1 MQFEPKTFHGGLEFV
16 SLDYKI
22 SKKSL
27 TFASMK
33 RILTSALTAFLLA
46 FAAQAQNI
54 EGNLA
59 DAVSLYSQGEYA
71 RAGRILETLSAA
83 APSNDAVW
91 YYLGMCRFATGDTE
105 SARTCF
111 TKAVELDG
119 GNFWYRKSLARL
131 NFATGK
137 TEEGTLM
144 YESIVKDFPD
154 RGGINYELLDIYLR
168 TRNFDKALA
177 ALDEIE
183 KEKGTSEE
191 AVRTR
196 YDIYQEMG
204 RSEDAIRTLEDFN
217 EKYSSPMILAVTGDY
232 YLADFADSLAGARYS
247 EALELDGSYVPAVLG
262 MSEVYR
268 HERNYPEY
276 FSTLQT
282 FFTSPDVPAPSK
294 GMYLRNMLRSID
306 PKILQIHRSGF
317 DSLALTAAKVH
328 PTDSTVLTEVGT
340 YLYATGRTDAAGV
353 WFQDAADLY
362 PESKSLTTTAIQF
375 LASKGAWEA
384 MKDRSVAAFN
394 RFHEMAFLEY
404 ANMANYQLKDFDAII
419 GNCRYIL
426 TNYPKDKELCLQ
438 AWSSIGDAYHEK
450 GSSKDAYKA
459 YEKALKINPDYAPVL
474 NNYAYYLSLEKKKLK
489 KAYNMSRKTVEA
501 EPDNATYLDT
511 FAWILHLQGRDL
523 EAKSFFK
530 HAMLYGGKDS
540 AVMLEHFADVLEA
553 LGENDLAKVYRTQ
566 AKAKK

>member
-1 MQFEPKTFHGGLEFV
+1 
-16 SLDYKI
+16 
-22 SKKSL
+22 
-27 TFASMK
+27 MK
-33 RILTSALTAFLLA
+33 RILTLALTAVLLSFSA
-46 FAAQAQNI
+46 LAQNV
-54 EGNLA
+54 EGNLV
-59 DAVSLYSQGEYA
+59 DAVSLYSQGECA

-91 YYLGMCRFATGDTE
+91 YYLGMCKYATGDTDK
-105 SARTCF
+105 ARACF

-119 GNFWYRKSLARL
+119 KNFWYRKSLARL

-137 TEEGTLM
+137 TDEGTEM
-144 YESIVKDFPD
+144 YESIVRDFPD
-154 RGGINYELLDIYLR
+154 RSGMNYELLDIYLR
-168 TRNFDKALA
+168 TRSYEKALA

-196 YDIYQEMG
+196 FDIYTAMG
-204 RSEDAIRTLEDFN
+204 KGEEAIGTLENFN
-217 EKYSSPMILAVTGDY
+217 ARYSSPMILAMSGDY
-232 YLADFADSLAGARYS
+232 YLADFADSLAGARYT
-247 EALELDGSYVPAVLG
+247 EALELDASYVPAVLG

-268 HERNYPEY
+268 HKRNYPEF
-276 FSTLQT
+276 FSMLQT
-282 FFTSPDVPAPSK
+282 FFSSPDVPAPSK
-294 GMYLRNMLRSID
+294 GMYIRNMTRSID
-306 PKILQIHRSGF
+306 PKILQIHRSSF

-328 PTDSTVLTEVGT
+328 PSDSTVLTEVGT

-362 PESKSLTTTAIQF
+362 PESKNLTITAIQY

-384 MKDRSVAAFN
+384 VKDRSVAAFN

-404 ANMANYQLKDFDAII
+404 ANIANYQLKDYDAII

-450 GSSKDAYKA
+450 GSARDAYKA

-489 KAYNMSRKTVEA
+489 KAYTMSKKTVEA

-511 FAWILHLQGRDL
+511 FAWILHLQGKDL

-540 AVMLEHFADVLEA
+540 AVMLEHFAEVLEA
-553 LGENDLAKVYRTQ
+553 LGEDDLARVYRTQ

>member
-1 MQFEPKTFHGGLEFV
+1 
-16 SLDYKI
+16 
-22 SKKSL
+22 
-27 TFASMK
+27 MK
-33 RILTSALTAFLLA
+33 RFLTSALTAIILSFSA
-46 FAAQAQNI
+46 MAQNVD
-54 EGNLA
+54 GNLV

-71 RAGRILETLSAA
+71 RAERVLLTLSQA

-91 YYLGMCRFATGDTE
+91 YYLGMCKFATGDTE
-105 SARTCF
+105 GAKSCF

-119 GNFWYRKSLARL
+119 KNFWYRKSLARL

-137 TEEGTLM
+137 TEDGTRM
-144 YESIVKDFPD
+144 YEGIVKDFPD
-154 RGGINYELLDIYLR
+154 RSEINYELLDIYLR
-168 TRNFDKALA
+168 TRSYEKALA

-196 YDIYQEMG
+196 YDIYNAMG
-204 RSEDAIRTLEDFN
+204 KADEAIGTLEKFN
-217 EKYSSPMILAVTGDY
+217 GQYSSPMILTITGDY
-232 YLADFADSLAGARYS
+232 YLADFADSLAGARYT
-247 EALELDGSYVPAVLG
+247 EALELDGSYVPAMLG
-262 MSEVYR
+262 MSEVHR

-276 FSTLQT
+276 FSLLQT
-282 FFTSPDVPAPSK
+282 FFTSPDVPAQTK
-294 GMYLRNMLRSID
+294 GMYLRNITRSID

-317 DSLALTAAKVH
+317 DSLALSAAKVH
-328 PTDSTVLTEVGT
+328 PKDSTVLTEVGT
-340 YLYATGRTDAAGV
+340 YLYATGRTDAAGI

-362 PESKSLTTTAIQF
+362 PESKTLTVTAIQF

-384 MKDRSVAAFN
+384 MRDRSVAAFN
-394 RFHEMAFLEY
+394 RFREMAFMDY
-404 ANMANYQLKDFDAII
+404 TNMANYQLKDYDAII

-426 TNYPKDKELCLQ
+426 TNYPKDKELCLS

-450 GSSKDAYKA
+450 GNSKDAYKA
-459 YEKALKINPDYAPVL
+459 YDKALKINPDYAPVL

-489 KAYNMSRKTVEA
+489 KAYAMSKKTVEA

-511 FAWILHLQGRDL
+511 FAWILHLQGKDL

-540 AVMLEHFADVLEA
+540 AVMLEHFADVLET
-553 LGENDLAKVYRTQ
+553 LGENDLANVYRTQ